1 MWIYLYEKK
10 NHIFYKWYW
19 DNCTTIWTVHVS
31 CRLMLKEVELIFF
44 LQVKV
49 KSKSEREDMWRSN
62 VLIHSR
68 CVYIKS
74 DCIWMTL
81 TVTVWS
87 QCSGWGGQA
96 PPEPSLSSQTPKQH
110 TGREH
115 LEHKITIL
123 VQEQTIHIELY
134 TLWMSMK
141 LQK

>member
-10 NHIFYKWYW
+10 ITFSTSDTEIIVLLY
-19 DNCTTIWTVHVS
+19 
-31 CRLMLKEVELIFF
+31 ELCMYPVGWCWRRWNWFFF

-115 LEHKITIL
+115 LEHNITIL

-134 TLWMSMK
+134 TLWMSMR